1 MTRNYTRK
9 MRGGDV
15 NIEEVKST
23 IVQLKDDVLRITDD
37 IETLGKNLELNGVPE
52 VLNKEITNES
62 AENKLQDK
70 AKQVVNEFNQELVDY
85 AKIMKSIIENGTPIK
100 KKDKDFLIENM
111 NTHKTLFENVGIT
124 EELLN
129 NVQIDEEVANKS
141 AESVNANEIAESVN
155 NVQIVDNEDKKD
167 EQKVNVDKFP
177 IKFKNFNFTIGDL
190 KQLINHKK
198 QNNERVEKYNAAKLG
213 FYEIYNKKKNDSK
226 EELIKKF
233 ENFLNNNLNI
243 FGDFKY
249 TDNEKNKTNGWTFGG
264 RKTKKN
270 QKKSRKSRRHN
281 KSRK

>member
-1 MTRNYTRK
+1 MARNYTRK

-15 NIEEVKST
+15 NIQAVKET
-23 IVQLKDDVLRITDD
+23 IGQLKADVSKITAD
-37 IETLGKNLELNGVPE
+37 IEKLGQDLELNGSAE
-52 VLNKEITNES
+52 VLNEEVEIES
-62 AENKLQDK
+62 QQSKLQEN
-70 AKQVVNEFNQELVDY
+70 AKRVENEFNQELVDY
-85 AKIMKSIIENGTPIK
+85 VTLMKSLIESGYQIK

-111 NTHKTLFENVGIT
+111 NTYKKLFENVGIT

-129 NVQIDEEVANKS
+129 NVEIDEEVANKS

-155 NVQIVDNEDKKD
+155 NVQIVDN
-167 EQKVNVDKFP
+167 VDQYP
-177 IKFKNFNFTIGDL
+177 IKFKKFNFTIGDL

-198 QNNERVEKYNAAKLG
+198 QNNGRVDKYNAAKLG
-213 FYEIYNKKKNDSK
+213 FDEIYNKKKHDTK

-243 FGDFKY
+243 FRDFKY
-249 TDNEKNKTNGWTFGG
+249 TENEKNKTNGWTFGG